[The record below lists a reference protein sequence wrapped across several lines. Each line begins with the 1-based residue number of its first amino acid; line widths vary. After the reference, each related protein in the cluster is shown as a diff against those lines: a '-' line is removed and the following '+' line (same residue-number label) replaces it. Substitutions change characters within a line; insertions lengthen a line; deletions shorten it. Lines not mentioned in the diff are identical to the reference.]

1 MEYKKDVVYINKILR
16 ELYYCEDV
24 NKFYQLSSMLYYKI
38 NNIVFGLDKK
48 YFNVRGVE
56 NGTDNRA
63 DSN

>member
-1 MEYKKDVVYINKILR
+1 
-16 ELYYCEDV
+16 
-24 NKFYQLSSMLYYKI
+24 MLYYKI

-48 YFNVRGVE
+48 YFKVRGVE